1 MVRAKF
7 TCVTVKSNDG
17 QAPDLLGYEVLLHPV
32 TGGSEE
38 NKSFYK
44 WTPGGSIALS
54 TINPEAA
61 AQFEE
66 GKTYYIDFTPAD

>member
-7 TCVTVKSNDG
+7 FVTKVDG
-17 QAPDLLGYEVLLHPV
+17 GTVWLSPV

-44 WTPGGSIALS
+44 WTPSGQIILS
-54 TINPEAA
+54 TINDEAVK
-61 AQFEE
+61 QFVVGQEM
-66 GKTYYIDFTPAD
+66 YVDFTDATTPIPE